1 MEEWKV
7 DFQGSCAWL
16 ITKQCHKQLCDN
28 YRGDGGRRRIG
39 SCSFFVF
46 IIVGL
51 FGVHASLPF
60 HPSPTTTAT
69 TTTTTTVKLI
79 VFQYD
84 INTVVTGTIVTAAG
98 IQMLTRSNK
107 MIWAGSENGKH
118 RNLEIR
124 ELYAEQRVMDVL

>member
-1 MEEWKV
+1 V

-16 ITKQCHKQLCDN
+16 ITKQCHNQLCDN
-28 YRGDGGRRRIG
+28 YGGDGGRRRIG
-39 SCSFFVF
+39 TCSFFVF
-46 IIVGL
+46 ITVGL
-51 FGVHASLPF
+51 FGVHAALPF
-60 HPSPTTTAT
+60 HPSLNTTATTT

-84 INTVVTGTIVTAAG
+84 INTVVTGTIVIAAG

-107 MIWAGSENGKH
+107 MIWARFENGKH

-124 ELYAEQRVMDVL
+124 ELYAEQCVMDVL